1 MLLSESLS
9 QKEQSAW
16 LEASAALSVESLAKH
31 LAAVPESNSLESSL
45 QQREPSAYSQPH
57 SYNHL
62 CQQLGSDFL
71 RDFQSYQNGMSGSV

>member
-16 LEASAALSVESLAKH
+16 LEASAALSVESLVKH

-45 QQREPSAYSQPH
+45 QQREPSAA
-57 SYNHL
+57 
-62 CQQLGSDFL
+62 D
-71 RDFQSYQNGMSGSV
+71 